1 MSNIDKEGIIIIA
14 ISLVI
19 TIAII
24 LCIKCFKCFKCD
36 KKNDFSIISKKIN
49 QEKVQLL

>member
-24 LCIKCFKCFKCD
+24 LCIKYFKCD